1 MNTQEIGSQFLGTPW
16 KNDQEIYD
24 FASERHDVMGWDWTR
39 VKADLVAN
47 GLNAAYADAIIENLK
62 VVEKEET
69 GNDNKRK
76 YISWG
81 LSILFA
87 FIAYLILRPLAY
99 SMSPEYG
106 RYIIIAMI
114 AVGLSFIR
122 KYREGK

>member
-1 MNTQEIGSQFLGTPW
+1 MNTQEIGSPFIGTPW
-16 KNDQEIYD
+16 NNDQEIYD

-39 VKADLVAN
+39 VKASLIAN
-47 GLNAAYADAIIENLK
+47 GLNDAYADAFIENLK
-62 VVEKEET
+62 VEEREESKK
-69 GNDNKRK
+69 DNKRK

-106 RYIIIAMI
+106 RYILTAMI
-114 AVGLSFIR
+114 VIGLSFIR
-122 KYREGK
+122 KYRNGK

>member
-1 MNTQEIGSQFLGTPW
+1 
-16 KNDQEIYD
+16 
-24 FASERHDVMGWDWTR
+24 MGWDWTR
-39 VKADLVAN
+39 VKADLIN
-47 GLNAAYADAIIENLK
+47 KGLNDSYVDAIIENLK

-106 RYIIIAMI
+106 RYILIAII